1 MRAFFEECRNEV
13 KALAGQSPASVA
25 AVGVAALCYLCAASG
40 LLGWQRGLIFYNILC
55 ASALLVIFDALGWSG
70 NRLWRAALALGS
82 AVLAYFFV
90 YRFDA
95 ALDHT
100 VKLHCFALYFLLL
113 LLFVLAQT
121 RQGAGQLRVLAQN
134 GLLFGTLFLLF
145 VIIYGIFLLT
155 AKWLFDIK
163 HLTSVWLHGNILAA
177 FALFLLFLA
186 RTAHRASE
194 EAEATSMGKKEQL
207 LYGILYYSSFAYAVL
222 VAFYCL
228 IWLVGM
234 GQSHPSVV
242 HLVIW
247 SSSFSLLLL
256 WLKTEALRATDRAF
270 LLLTGLLS
278 ACALGAVCLRIRQYG
293 LTPNRYF
300 VLLASLWLIFSCGW
314 HFLRKDCRMALAL
327 LVPLVLVGV
336 WTPLGA
342 IDLSVWSQ
350 TKRLAALEEVPA
362 NRERMAE
369 IADFLRRYGQEE
381 KIPATVSEIL
391 RHPTLPPAISVR
403 ASLERAPEEEL
414 LHIAPYDYALMHLDA
429 RQEREYANGDVR
441 IKTSR
446 GGRLSVFYQDTVQ
459 AELDLG
465 QVLRESLPVE
475 QGQSAYS
482 YEIRPEKRWIK
493 VQGPE
498 LDIAVYV
505 ERADLKWEYP
515 AGKPK
520 VVTDLDADLEYRVF
534 LAKRR
539 GT

>member
-1 MRAFFEECRNEV
+1 MRAFFEECRDEV

-40 LLGWQRGLIFYNILC
+40 LLGWQGGLIFYNILC
-55 ASALLVIFDALGWSG
+55 ASALLVISDALGWPG

-82 AVLAYFFV
+82 TVLAYFFV

-155 AKWLFDIK
+155 AEWLFDIK
-163 HLTSVWLHGNILAA
+163 HLTSVWRHGNILAA

-278 ACALGAVCLRIRQYG
+278 VCALGAVCLRIRQYG

-369 IADFLRRYGQEE
+369 IADFLSRYGQEA

-403 ASLERAPEEEL
+403 ASLERAPKEEL

-441 IKTSR
+441 IKTGR
-446 GGRLSVFYQDTVQ
+446 GGRLSVVYQDTVQ

-465 QVLRESLPVE
+465 QVLREGLPLE

-493 VQGPE
+493 VQGQE
-498 LDIAVYV
+498 LEIAVYV
-505 ERADLKWEYP
+505 ERAHFRWEYP

-534 LAKRR
+534 LAKRH